1 MSEYKI
7 NWDFIS
13 EKEGKGKKTG
23 YVPSLNSGVTIATG
37 FDLKEKDEG
46 FLKALGIK
54 DALIQKLVP
63 FLGISGAEA
72 SEVADQLVLSTTEVK
87 NIDIASKKFYA
98 RHIADQYEKATNRS
112 FNDLSAAQQTVVA
125 SVGFQYG
132 SFDRTPTFWTHVMND
147 DWEKVENELR
157 NFGDAYS
164 TRRNDEADLLA
175 ADKKKIKL
183 APSKIIKEK
192 EPPLI
197 TEKEPIRIMEKEG
210 IKIPEVKDLPEVQ
223 VKELKPAPELQK
235 EEPLEITLD
244 VPSTEQ
250 IPTASFI
257 TDQVDLSLGINERKA
272 LATPKLYSDVK
283 DSTFDDIY
291 EFGRSVSKIQADS
304 NDFESLLGDFHE
316 ISGINLPHYN
326 DPNPETDGEFY
337 IDKDSMGA
345 LDAAKYAWKIK
356 TQSHSK
362 DMEML
367 GLWKQRK
374 EHTLG
379 KINQYFEEN
388 PDKKADW
395 KGEDFYWNQRQ
406 ERAAEVEHT
415 MALNMQYADTWKD
428 KWGGM
433 LVGGGYAA
441 FHDPAIWATMPLSF
455 GYSTAGSIGLAMLRT
470 AAIEMVIAGVTEV
483 GIQTQVVPY
492 RQSLGQ
498 NYTWKDAS
506 RIIAGVS
513 LGAGVLAPAVVGLM
527 RGTGVMAKN
536 IEMMAA
542 KWSPALRNKI
552 IGKEFQ
558 KLVNKGA
565 DPELLFEYMQKQFAN
580 LSRNELLMVYESSP
594 NAIKFH
600 TPYKQAADD
609 LKQDLNEK
617 IENPLEDTHQGR
629 KENTDRQIDAWK
641 AIIDDTEPSMS
652 ETPKSNV
659 KDETRPVIREQILK
673 PDDIE
678 IDAKTFQF
686 KEGGDEFGVLPIL
699 KGVDKWDQDA
709 ANVVLVWQ
717 NKEGRN
723 FIIDG
728 HQRVALAKRIKA
740 KDPSQDPYLVATI
753 RREVDG
759 WEAVDAMV
767 EGMISNVQRGSANA
781 ADVARILMVDPAY
794 ISRLRGRIAPSSALW
809 NNALGLRALGKDGF
823 NYWVRQG
830 NISDTLAAEVGRLV
844 EDKGLT
850 VNILQLLE
858 KIDPKNLVQA
868 RSIIRDAL
876 EATTV
881 TETKD
886 LFGTKFYKESLFA
899 ERAAVLSR
907 TLNEIK
913 KDKSVMATL
922 IGQEERIIKSGKNK
936 LDTKYN
942 QRRLEENAIL
952 IHKIEK
958 LATRK
963 GELSTQLTA
972 AANLWK
978 AGRKQEAI
986 RSFKEAATEAARKGD
1001 LDGVDTVG
1009 VERSSVSEGYSGKLQ
1024 KELDETLETKQL
1036 KNFDDPQNT
1045 DQSIK
1050 NAKNESK
1057 ALETEIEEELLD
1069 IPKFLEK
1076 HKRQIETDFKNL
1088 KLKEIVTKYSDD
1100 DLIRNFELFKNHPE
1114 VKAKIEE
1121 GFSLE
1126 ETITRAGGK
1135 FSEKWK
1141 KDRGWNQIV
1150 DDVYGSGA
1158 ELKNKKIIFYLGMPA
1173 SGKSTLAKG
1182 DAKRLGAIILDA
1194 DDVKAHPNMA
1204 DDFKD
1209 GIGANA
1215 VHRES
1220 KAIHAMI
1227 IDKALRNGD
1236 NIILPLVDSKGKATM
1251 QFLEIA
1257 KTAGYSTYIKFVEVS
1272 ENVAQVRNIRRMV
1285 QTGRLVPPDYIQQVA
1300 KGEAISYNKGKGLV
1314 NGYQKIS
1321 GEGELGKPKKIL
1333 EQGGD
1338 HEILIGGGR
1347 ILGEG
1352 GQEATEEISTT
1363 AVNATD
1369 RIRSKIFTQE
1379 EQEGFKLLAESKI
1392 KPDDSFEI
1400 DGKPMTA
1407 KQLVK
1412 DVNDDY
1418 NIIDTL
1424 KACPGLL

>member
-1 MSEYKI
+1 
-7 NWDFIS
+7 
-13 EKEGKGKKTG
+13 
-23 YVPSLNSGVTIATG
+23 
-37 FDLKEKDEG
+37 
-46 FLKALGIK
+46 
-54 DALIQKLVP
+54 
-63 FLGISGAEA
+63 
-72 SEVADQLVLSTTEVK
+72 
-87 NIDIASKKFYA
+87 
-98 RHIADQYEKATNRS
+98 
-112 FNDLSAAQQTVVA
+112 
-125 SVGFQYG
+125 
-132 SFDRTPTFWTHVMND
+132 
-147 DWEKVENELR
+147 
-157 NFGDAYS
+157 
-164 TRRNDEADLLA
+164 
-175 ADKKKIKL
+175 
-183 APSKIIKEK
+183 
-192 EPPLI
+192 
-197 TEKEPIRIMEKEG
+197 
-210 IKIPEVKDLPEVQ
+210 
-223 VKELKPAPELQK
+223 
-235 EEPLEITLD
+235 
-244 VPSTEQ
+244 
-250 IPTASFI
+250 
-257 TDQVDLSLGINERKA
+257 
-272 LATPKLYSDVK
+272 
-283 DSTFDDIY
+283 
-291 EFGRSVSKIQADS
+291 
-304 NDFESLLGDFHE
+304 
-316 ISGINLPHYN
+316 
-326 DPNPETDGEFY
+326 
-337 IDKDSMGA
+337 
-345 LDAAKYAWKIK
+345 
-356 TQSHSK
+356 
-362 DMEML
+362 
-367 GLWKQRK
+367 
-374 EHTLG
+374 
-379 KINQYFEEN
+379 
-388 PDKKADW
+388 
-395 KGEDFYWNQRQ
+395 
-406 ERAAEVEHT
+406 
-415 MALNMQYADTWKD
+415 
-428 KWGGM
+428 
-433 LVGGGYAA
+433 
-441 FHDPAIWATMPLSF
+441 
-455 GYSTAGSIGLAMLRT
+455 
-470 AAIEMVIAGVTEV
+470 
-483 GIQTQVVPY
+483 
-492 RQSLGQ
+492 
-498 NYTWKDAS
+498 
-506 RIIAGVS
+506 
-513 LGAGVLAPAVVGLM
+513 
-527 RGTGVMAKN
+527 
-536 IEMMAA
+536 
-542 KWSPALRNKI
+542 
-552 IGKEFQ
+552 
-558 KLVNKGA
+558 
-565 DPELLFEYMQKQFAN
+565 
-580 LSRNELLMVYESSP
+580 
-594 NAIKFH
+594 
-600 TPYKQAADD
+600 
-609 LKQDLNEK
+609 
-617 IENPLEDTHQGR
+617 
-629 KENTDRQIDAWK
+629 
-641 AIIDDTEPSMS
+641 
-652 ETPKSNV
+652 
-659 KDETRPVIREQILK
+659 
-673 PDDIE
+673 
-678 IDAKTFQF
+678 
-686 KEGGDEFGVLPIL
+686 
-699 KGVDKWDQDA
+699 
-709 ANVVLVWQ
+709 
-717 NKEGRN
+717 
-723 FIIDG
+723 
-728 HQRVALAKRIKA
+728 
-740 KDPSQDPYLVATI
+740 
-753 RREVDG
+753 
-759 WEAVDAMV
+759 MV
-767 EGMISNVQRGSANA
+767 EGMISNVQRGTATA
-781 ADVARILMVDPAY
+781 VEVAKVVMVDPAY
-794 ISRLRGRIAPSSALW
+794 ISRLRGRIAPGSALW
-809 NNALGLRALGKDGF
+809 NNVLGLQALGKDGF
-823 NYWVRQG
+823 NYHARTG
-830 NISDTLAAEVGRLV
+830 NVSDAFAAEVGRLV

-868 RSIIRDAL
+868 RAIIRDAL

-886 LFGTKFYKESLFA
+886 LFGTKFLKESLFA

-1215 VHRES
+1215 VHIES

-1227 IDKALRNGD
+1227 IDKALKNGD

-1300 KGEAISYNKGKGLV
+1300 KGEAISYTKGKDLV
-1314 NGYQKIS
+1314 NG
-1321 GEGELGKPKKIL
+1321 
-1333 EQGGD
+1333 
-1338 HEILIGGGR
+1338 
-1347 ILGEG
+1347 
-1352 GQEATEEISTT
+1352 
-1363 AVNATD
+1363 
-1369 RIRSKIFTQE
+1369 
-1379 EQEGFKLLAESKI
+1379 
-1392 KPDDSFEI
+1392 
-1400 DGKPMTA
+1400 
-1407 KQLVK
+1407 
-1412 DVNDDY
+1412 
-1418 NIIDTL
+1418 
-1424 KACPGLL
+1424 